1 MSGFKTLLMPDNNS
15 DKLLCLFLIIASAI
29 IVGNLINIG
38 IRYQRGRQLKAVAV
52 KVSLISPDKNV
63 NMTKEADD
71 QNPDDQESA
80 SDTHSDSDSCR
91 ELLLS
96 EIEKELARVPKDIIV
111 KGIAIVVTLLVII
124 AWLVFCSD

>member
-1 MSGFKTLLMPDNNS
+1 MSGVETLLMPDNNS
-15 DKLLCLFLIIASAI
+15 DKLLCLFLIIASSI

-63 NMTKEADD
+63 NVTKEA
-71 QNPDDQESA
+71 DDQESA

-96 EIEKELARVPKDIIV
+96 EIEKELAQVPKDIIV

-124 AWLVFCSD
+124 AWLIFCSD

>member
-63 NMTKEADD
+63 NMTKAADE

-124 AWLVFCSD
+124 AWLIFCSD

>member
-1 MSGFKTLLMPDNNS
+1 MSGVETLVMPDNNS
-15 DKLLCLFLIIASAI
+15 DKLLCLFLIIASSI

-63 NMTKEADD
+63 NVTKEA
-71 QNPDDQESA
+71 DDQESA

-96 EIEKELARVPKDIIV
+96 EIEKELAQVPKDIIV

-124 AWLVFCSD
+124 AWLIFCSD